1 MSVPRLLVLTCST
14 RPSRKGPAVAAWVER
29 EARRHGGFE
38 VEAVDLAVLALPL
51 MDEPHHPK
59 LARYTHDHTRAWSA
73 VVDRADA
80 VVLVFPEY
88 NHSFTAPV
96 KNALDYLHRE
106 WADKAV
112 GLVSYG
118 GASSGLRAAAAL
130 KPVLTCLRM
139 VPAVE
144 AVSAPFFEQFVDED
158 GTFVAQRGAGRQR
171 RGDARRGGAAD
182 GAAASYQRARRGRGW
197 HRGQV
202 NDERFMNGSRRTRV
216 PQRGHGLPS
225 CP

>member
-1 MSVPRLLVLTCST
+1 MSGGRPRLLLVTCST
-14 RPSRKGPAVAAWVER
+14 RPSRKGTAVAAWVER
-29 EARRHGGFE
+29 EALRHSAFE
-38 VEAVDLAVLALPL
+38 VDPVDLAALALPL
-51 MDEPHHPK
+51 LDEPHHPR
-59 LARYTHDHTRAWSA
+59 LGRYEHEHTKAWSA
-73 VVDRADA
+73 RVAAADA

-88 NHSFTAPV
+88 NHSFPATV

-144 AVSAPFFEQFVDED
+144 AVSAPFFEQFLDDD
-158 GTFVAQRGAGRQR
+158 GTFVPNEVLAGSVVAMLAEV
-171 RGDARRGGAAD
+171 ARLTALLR
-182 GAAASYQRARRGRGW
+182 
-197 HRGQV
+197 
-202 NDERFMNGSRRTRV
+202 
-216 PQRGHGLPS
+216 PS
-225 CP
+225 AG

>member
-1 MSVPRLLVLTCST
+1 
-14 RPSRKGPAVAAWVER
+14 
-29 EARRHGGFE
+29 
-38 VEAVDLAVLALPL
+38 

-59 LARYTHDHTRAWSA
+59 LARYAHEHTRAWSA

-88 NHSFTAPV
+88 NHSFPATV

-139 VPAVE
+139 VPGGGGRLGAVLR
-144 AVSAPFFEQFVDED
+144 AVRRRGRHLRP
-158 GTFVAQRGAGRQR
+158 QRGAGGQR
-171 RGDARRGGAAD
+171 RRDARRGRPAD
-182 GAAASYQRARRGRGW
+182 GPAA
-197 HRGQV
+197 
-202 NDERFMNGSRRTRV
+202 RV
-216 PQRGHGLPS
+216 AT
-225 CP
+225 

>member
-1 MSVPRLLVLTCST
+1 MSRPRLLLLTCST

-29 EARRHGGFE
+29 EALRHGGFE
-38 VEAVDLAVLALPL
+38 VHPVDLAEVALPL
-51 MDEPHHPK
+51 LDEPHHPK
-59 LARYTHDHTRAWSA
+59 LGRYEHEHTKAWSA
-73 VVDRADA
+73 RVAAADA

-88 NHSFTAPV
+88 NHSFPATV
-96 KNALDYLHRE
+96 KNALDYLHSE

-144 AVSAPFFEQFVDED
+144 AVSAPFFEQFLDDD
-158 GTFVAQRGAGRQR
+158 GTFVPNDVLAGSVVAML
-171 RGDARRGGAAD
+171 DEVARLTALLR
-182 GAAASYQRARRGRGW
+182 
-197 HRGQV
+197 
-202 NDERFMNGSRRTRV
+202 
-216 PQRGHGLPS
+216 PS
-225 CP
+225 AG

>member
-1 MSVPRLLVLTCST
+1 MSGERPRLLLVTCST

-29 EARRHGGFE
+29 EALRHGGFD
-38 VEAVDLAVLALPL
+38 VEAVDLGELALPL
-51 MDEPHHPK
+51 MDEPHHPR
-59 LARYTHDHTRAWSA
+59 LGRYEHEHTKAWSA
-73 VVDRADA
+73 RVAAADA

-88 NHSFTAPV
+88 NHSFPATV
-96 KNALDYLHRE
+96 KNALDYLHSE

-144 AVSAPFFEQFVDED
+144 AVSAPFFEQFLDDD
-158 GTFVAQRGAGRQR
+158 GTFVPNDVLAGSVVAML
-171 RGDARRGGAAD
+171 DEVARLTALLRPAA
-182 GAAASYQRARRGRGW
+182 G
-197 HRGQV
+197 
-202 NDERFMNGSRRTRV
+202 
-216 PQRGHGLPS
+216 
-225 CP
+225 